1 VGYYL
6 AARHV
11 STMQVGTVVL
21 EGGLAVSTRAVT
33 IIELLQ
39 EFVAQHGDE
48 TEVAVAVPGP
58 RRQEIMALGFDQ
70 EIRGGDDPEPTGPPL
85 VWLIVDEP
93 AADAIAPP
101 RHATVRDVP

>member
-1 VGYYL
+1 
-6 AARHV
+6 V
-11 STMQVGTVVL
+11 STSAT
-21 EGGLAVSTRAVT
+21 T

-39 EFVAQHGDE
+39 GFVAQFGEE

-58 RRQEIMALGFDQ
+58 RRQEIMALGVDQ
-70 EIRGGDDPEPTGPPL
+70 EIRRADDDEPTGVPL

-93 AADAIAPP
+93 TADALAPP

>member
-1 VGYYL
+1 M
-6 AARHV
+6 
-11 STMQVGTVVL
+11 STS
-21 EGGLAVSTRAVT
+21 AIT

-39 EFVAQHGDE
+39 EFVEQHGEE

-58 RRQEIMALGFDQ
+58 RRQEIMALGVDQ
-70 EIRGGDDPEPTGPPL
+70 KIRRADDPEPTGPPL

-93 AADAIAPP
+93 AADALAPP

>member
-1 VGYYL
+1 MVP
-6 AARHV
+6 
-11 STMQVGTVVL
+11 
-21 EGGLAVSTRAVT
+21 EGGEPVSTRAIT

-39 EFVAQHGDE
+39 EFVAQHGEE

-58 RRQEIMALGFDQ
+58 RRQEIMALGVDQ
-70 EIRGGDDPEPTGPPL
+70 EIRRADDPEPTGLPL

-93 AADAIAPP
+93 AADALAPP

>member
-1 VGYYL
+1 MG
-6 AARHV
+6 
-11 STMQVGTVVL
+11 L
-21 EGGLAVSTRAVT
+21 EGGEPVSTRAIT

-39 EFVAQHGDE
+39 GFVAQHGEE

-58 RRQEIMALGFDQ
+58 RRQEIMALGVDQ
-70 EIRGGDDPEPTGPPL
+70 EIRRADDPEPTGLPL

-93 AADAIAPP
+93 AADALAPP

>member
-1 VGYYL
+1 
-6 AARHV
+6 
-11 STMQVGTVVL
+11 VVL
-21 EGGLAVSTRAVT
+21 EGGEPVSTRAIT

-39 EFVAQHGDE
+39 GFVAQHGEE

-58 RRQEIMALGFDQ
+58 RRQEIMALGVDQ
-70 EIRGGDDPEPTGPPL
+70 EIRRADDPESTGLPL

-93 AADAIAPP
+93 SADSLAPP

>member
-1 VGYYL
+1 
-6 AARHV
+6 
-11 STMQVGTVVL
+11 VVL
-21 EGGLAVSTRAVT
+21 KGGEPVSTRAIT

-39 EFVAQHGDE
+39 EFVAQHGQE

-58 RRQEIMALGFDQ
+58 RRQEIMALGVGQ
-70 EIRGGDDPEPTGPPL
+70 EIRRADDPKPTGLPL

-93 AADAIAPP
+93 TADALLPP